1 MNNNIIPYEIIMNI
15 IDYLPYYK
23 QIFITKDR
31 YYKINNLY
39 KKNINKIQI
48 FYKKSIN
55 RIKFLNEYTNISQ
68 LLYLLNKKDL
78 QTYYILYYPEKYKND
93 FMKLTLTKIIPI
105 NYNRLNI
112 IYHNNDLSLNR
123 KFMYFIR
130 LLLVNEISYVGW

>member
-23 QIFITKDR
+23 QIFITKER

>member
-55 RIKFLNEYTNISQ
+55 RIKFINEYTNISQ
-68 LLYLLNKKDL
+68 LFYLLNKKDL